1 MDYSKNLIDAK
12 FKEREQSGSVTGTQ
26 TRPFIAFL
34 MDGTEDREDIAYHV
48 NALVFAV
55 SVGFCKFAS
64 FCETE
69 NVLKIDFIVCNI
81 FRKKSHLQ
89 KHCKNMFFNTKND
102 EPFVFKLNCRVLKRR
117 LRV

>member
-55 SVGFCKFAS
+55 SV
-64 FCETE
+64 
-69 NVLKIDFIVCNI
+69 
-81 FRKKSHLQ
+81 
-89 KHCKNMFFNTKND
+89 
-102 EPFVFKLNCRVLKRR
+102 
-117 LRV
+117 